1 MAKGRARSRRL
12 SAFMLLSLDGY
23 YADRHGDMSF
33 AHKCPDD
40 AEWNE
45 FLGSN
50 ASGDAVLLFGRTTYD
65 MMVAWWPTP
74 MAAQAMPTVAAGMNA
89 APKVVFS
96 RSMKNAAWNNTV
108 VERDLVGAV
117 RRLKAEP
124 GPDLVILG
132 SGGIVT
138 QLAEAGLMDE
148 IQVVVCPVA
157 LGGGKAFLGGLGQRL
172 DLSVTRTRV
181 FANGSVAIWYA
192 PA

>member
-1 MAKGRARSRRL
+1 
-12 SAFMLLSLDGY
+12 
-23 YADRHGDMSF
+23 MSF
-33 AHKCPDD
+33 AHKSPDD

-157 LGGGKAFLGGLGQRL
+157 LGGGKAFLGRLGQPL
-172 DLSVTRTRV
+172 DPTVTTTPRV
-181 FANGSVAIWYA
+181 AHRAVLIL
-192 PA
+192 